1 MAQVTEKLVWSSD
14 VSNTGVTNPGNTIS
28 SNDSRNAMDSS
39 LDWTFELTNLSQTPT
54 SIVSIKPYIEGRTD
68 RNAGTHV
75 FFHKILNGSGTEL
88 YSEAASIADDEDG
101 SVTSY
106 STRTTSDGSSAW
118 TENDINTL
126 RIRLDQ
132 IAFLGSATEGQID
145 HYYIEVV
152 YNVPDP
158 TAGRIFITSGAVAL
172 HRGMVKMEKLT

>member
-1 MAQVTEKLVWSSD
+1 MAQVTEQLVWASD
-14 VSNTGVTNPGNTIS
+14 VSNTGVTNPENTVS
-28 SNDSRNAMDSS
+28 SNDVRNTMAATM
-39 LDWTFELTNLSQTPT
+39 DWTFELTNLTYTPS
-54 SIVSIKPYIEGRTD
+54 SITSIKPYFEGRT
-68 RNAGTHV
+68 NGEGGTHV
-75 FFHKILNGSGTEL
+75 FFHKILNGSNSEL
-88 YSEAASIADDEDG
+88 YSEAATVADNEDG
-101 SVTSY
+101 AVQSY
-106 STRTTSDGSSAW
+106 ATRTTSDGSSAW